1 MTNTSPVAE
10 LAGKF
15 EERVAAFVKEHRLP
29 GASAGVV
36 VGDDLVWSGGYGYAD
51 LETKRPNDATTLFRI
66 ASITK
71 TFTATAILQLRDEG
85 D

>member
-29 GASAGVV
+29 GASALLWAGAA
-36 VGDDLVWSGGYGYAD
+36 DDRAAARGAGSR
-51 LETKRPNDATTLFRI
+51 THI
-66 ASITK
+66 ASSRAPTSP
-71 TFTATAILQLRDEG
+71 TQASANFDNV
-85 D
+85 